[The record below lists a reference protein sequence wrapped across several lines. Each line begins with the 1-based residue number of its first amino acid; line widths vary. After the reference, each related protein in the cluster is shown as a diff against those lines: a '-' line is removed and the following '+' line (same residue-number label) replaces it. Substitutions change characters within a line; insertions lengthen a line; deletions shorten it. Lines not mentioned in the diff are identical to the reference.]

1 MSPLLHHLEIETIK
15 DDDTAIAAALADVSV
30 PALMA
35 SVVQITGDLSYVRGP
50 IRPREFVMNEFQG
63 KLREEEKD
71 ELRRAALNVICAWRD
86 AGCPPPKPPGKEL
99 IREIMD
105 WIACEGVP
113 DDYAQMYMEE
123 LDLAG
128 ENPRAIAQTSTDEG
142 LPEPDFLVLVIGCG
156 EAGLLAGIRLKEA
169 GIPFEIIEK
178 NDDVGGT
185 WLENTYPGARVDV
198 ASHYYSYSFGRNDE
212 FSEYY
217 AQQPELYRYFSG
229 LLEEHGI
236 AEHVRWRSE
245 VERAVWDE
253 SSAQWHVTFRGP
265 DDRVETR
272 SANVVISGVGILNRP
287 LIPELPNLEKFR
299 GPVFHSAQWDHSVD
313 LHGKRVALVGA
324 GASGF
329 QIAPAIAGKVD
340 ELIVFQRTPQWM
352 APNPRYHA
360 SVKSGERWALR
371 HLPGYGRW
379 FRFMLMWQSSDKLLE
394 LVRID
399 HEWADFPRTA
409 NAFSAQRREV
419 FVKWIEQNVGDD
431 PALLAKI
438 MPHYPPMSK
447 RMLQDNGSW
456 LKCLKQP
463 NVELVNKPIVDI
475 SESSL
480 ATADGQY
487 DVDVI
492 ILATGF
498 RASEVLYPLAIVGRD
513 GLSIAEVWDGKPSA
527 YRGISVPG
535 FPNFFILGGP
545 GTGLAHAGSVIFT
558 TESQMR
564 YIGDALRTLL
574 KGRHRSIEPTLSAY
588 DRYKEDLQAEVET
601 LMWGHPSI
609 EHSWYKSPDGKVY
622 LLCPWRLVD
631 YWKMTEAVELHD
643 HVVRYHTWL
652 DGAVP
657 GIKVSR
663 QKGPA

>member
-1 MSPLLHHLEIETIK
+1 VESRGECECEEVAVIMSSSLQHLEVESITA
-15 DDDTAIAAALADVSV
+15 DDDAIAMALAEVSV

-35 SVVQITGDLSYVRGP
+35 SIVQITADPSFIRGA

-63 KLREEEKD
+63 KMREEEKD
-71 ELRRAALNVICAWRD
+71 ELRRVACEVICAWRD
-86 AGCPPPKPPGKEL
+86 AGCPQPEPPDNDL
-99 IREIMD
+99 IREVMD
-105 WIACEGVP
+105 WIACEHVP
-113 DDYAQMYMEE
+113 DDYARMYMEE
-123 LDLAG
+123 LDLG
-128 ENPRAIAQTSTDEG
+128 GGNPRGIAEISADAR
-142 LPEPDFLVLVIGCG
+142 LAEPDFFVLIIGCG
-156 EAGLLAGIRLKEA
+156 EAGLLAAIRLKEA

-217 AQQPELYRYFSG
+217 ARQPELYRYFSR

-253 SSAQWHVTFRGP
+253 ASSRWNVTFRGT
-265 DDRVETR
+265 DETLHTR
-272 SANVVISGVGILNRP
+272 SANAVISGVGILNRP
-287 LIPELPNLEKFR
+287 LIPELPNVEQFR

-313 LHGKRVALVGA
+313 LRGKRVALVGA

-329 QIAPAIAGKVD
+329 QIGPAIVD
-340 ELIVFQRTPQWM
+340 DVEQLIVFQRTPQWM

-360 SVKSGERWALR
+360 AVKGGEHWALR

-399 HEWADFPRTA
+399 QDWADFPRTA

-431 PALLAKI
+431 PQLLAKVT
-438 MPHYPPMSK
+438 PQYPPMSK

-456 LKCLKQP
+456 LKCLKRP
-463 NVELVNKPIVDI
+463 NVELVNSTIVDVGAA
-475 SESSL
+475 SL
-480 ATADGQY
+480 ATADDRY

-492 ILATGF
+492 VLATGF
-498 RASEVLYPLAIVGRD
+498 RASEVLYPLDIVGRD
-513 GLSIAEVWDGKPSA
+513 GVTMAETWDGKPSA

-535 FPNFFILGGP
+535 FPNFFMLGGP
-545 GTGLAHAGSVIFT
+545 GTGLAHAGSIIFT
-558 TESQMR
+558 TECQMR
-564 YIGDALRTLL
+564 YVGDALRTLL
-574 KGRHRSIEPTLSAY
+574 EGHHHSIEPSSAAY
-588 DRYKEDLQAEVET
+588 NRYKEELQAEVET
-601 LMWGHPSI
+601 MMWGHPSI
-609 EHSWYKSPDGKVY
+609 EHSWYKSADGKVY

-631 YWKMTEAVELHD
+631 YWKMTEAVELDD
-643 HVVRYHTWL
+643 HVVY
-652 DGAVP
+652 
-657 GIKVSR
+657 
-663 QKGPA
+663 